1 MNTFNVCFKDEY
13 YYEYFSIILK
23 KKKNAHDKMVNYKVL
38 YSAFSC
44 I

>member
-23 KKKNAHDKMVNYKVL
+23 KKNAHDKMVNYKVL

>member
-23 KKKNAHDKMVNYKVL
+23 KKKMRM
-38 YSAFSC
+38 
-44 I
+44 IRW